1 MIIDFKDAVEGEF
14 YNIEES
20 IPLDDSLT
28 GSRGGRFLSPA
39 TLKGWYTFS
48 ENTLA
53 VNCVLTVEAIF
64 DCDRC
69 GAPTTVKYKVPVEE
83 TFFKDPPDEYSLSY
97 DDEIV
102 DLDPVINDR
111 VVLASPSQVLCRKDC
126 KGLCSKCGKNLN
138 EGECN
143 CNIDDGKDDTY
154 NPFSVLKN
162 MNNNNSGGA
171 TNGSTKV

>member
-1 MIIDFKDAVEGEF
+1 M
-14 YNIEES
+14 
-20 IPLDDSLT
+20 
-28 GSRGGRFLSPA
+28 
-39 TLKGWYTFS
+39 
-48 ENTLA
+48 
-53 VNCVLTVEAIF
+53 
-64 DCDRC
+64 
-69 GAPTTVKYKVPVEE
+69 KYKVPVEE

-102 DLDPVINDR
+102 DLDPVITDR

-126 KGLCSKCGKNLN
+126 KGLCHKCGKNLN